1 MIDDTPTLADLS
13 AKLDKV
19 LDIVAREGRVKA
31 TARPSQQE
39 VKLLS
44 VREAARLYRISYR
57 EVVAL
62 IERGA
67 LKAAKR
73 KARCGSVMYLVD
85 AREVDRVL
93 GAK

>member
-1 MIDDTPTLADLS
+1 L
-13 AKLDKV
+13 
-19 LDIVAREGRVKA
+19 RVPPL
-31 TARPSQQE
+31 RGPPPP
-39 VKLLS
+39 
-44 VREAARLYRISYR
+44 RLYRISYR